1 MHLKLSGFSSGVYG
15 FSSGPRALALGSR
28 AVSLALG
35 RSLYFS
41 FAVLGF
47 SSGSWALAVR
57 SWPLGFGALALVLSS
72 WTVAL
77 GSWQVFGF
85 SSDLLRRLGLS
96 GGISAHRTFGPSERR
111 YDGTTVR
118 RNDARDGG
126 RFSAPHRAYL
136 GFVCISPSIYIVFL
150 PWTSG
155 FLWPENGS
163 D

>member
-1 MHLKLSGFSSGVYG
+1 MHLKLLGLRSGILAFTSG
-15 FSSGPRALALGSR
+15 SRALTLGSR

-47 SSGSWALAVR
+47 CSGSWALAVR
-57 SWPLGFGALALVLSS
+57 SWPLGFGFSPELLDCSSGVLGFNSS
-72 WTVAL
+72 E
-77 GSWQVFGF
+77 VFGF

-96 GGISAHRTFGPSERR
+96 GGISAHRTFGPSKRR

-126 RFSAPHRAYL
+126 RFSAPHRASSKYIYTL
-136 GFVCISPSIYIVFL
+136 YIYIHSS
-150 PWTSG
+150 T
-155 FLWPENGS
+155 
-163 D
+163 